1 MAQLKDYLDQG
12 QSIWLDDIRRSYFTS
27 GELNRL
33 VKLGLRGLTSN
44 PSIFEKAIVGSNDY
58 DADLARLVK
67 EGKSVEEIYE
77 TLTIED
83 IRRAADGL
91 HSVYIESDGA
101 DGFVSLEVSPTLAND
116 SAGTVQEAIRLFS
129 KVDRPNLMIKIPA
142 TPAGIQ
148 AIQTV
153 LSQGVN
159 VNATLIFSLSQY
171 EAVAQ
176 AHLAGLEQRLASG
189 EDISKVASVA
199 SFFVS
204 RVDSEVD
211 KLLESRGESALLGKI
226 AIANCRVAYAR
237 FQELYTNARWQR
249 LAARSARVQRPL
261 WASTSAKNP
270 AYSDTLYVDE
280 LIGPDTVNT
289 LPFATIQAA
298 LNHGKVERSVDR
310 DIAIARDQI
319 ARLDFLRI
327 DLESI
332 TQKLQQD
339 GVAAFQK
346 SFDSLMESISR
357 KREKIR
363 AAGLSLTAS
372 LGQIQEQVDAAL
384 TEMEEKRLIQRI
396 WEGDHSV
403 WKPDP
408 TEITNRLGW
417 LRIDETMLKAVSQIE
432 ALVHAARDEGFTHA
446 LLLGMGGSSLAP
458 EVFRTTF
465 GVQAGYLDLAVL
477 DSTDPEAVLEY
488 ASRLDPSKTLY
499 IVSTKSGGTIETAS
513 FFKYFYTLAVQSLGA
528 EQAGAHFIAITDPG
542 SQVAQTASKL
552 NFRATFLN
560 DPNIGGRYSALSYFG
575 LAPAA
580 LVGIDLGVLL
590 RRATGMADH
599 CASIPAARNNG
610 ARLGAIMAEMAR
622 SGRDKLT
629 LITSSQ
635 ISTFGD
641 WVEQLVAESTG
652 KDGQGILPVVGEVI
666 AEPAVYGDDRLFIYL
681 HLAGN
686 HEFDVQVRALEE
698 AGHPVVRI
706 EIEDFYDLGGQ
717 FFLWEFATAV
727 ASSLLGIQPFD
738 QPNVESAKVQARKM
752 IAAYQEQGN
761 LPELTPVL
769 QADGVK
775 VYGDI
780 IGNSLDEVWDN
791 FLAKAKP
798 GAYIAIQAYIPPSAA
813 SDASL
818 LGLRTELRARTGLAV
833 TSGYGPRFLHST
845 GQLHKGDAGKGL
857 FVQITCDDL
866 EDAPIPDEACKKKS
880 SVSFKALKNAQS
892 LGDRQALLDNQ
903 REVLRFQLGAD
914 LQVGFRRLTQA
925 L

>member
-1 MAQLKDYLDQG
+1 MTQLFDYLDQG
-12 QSIWLDDIRRSYFTS
+12 QSIWLDDIRRSYFTT

-33 VKLGLRGLTSN
+33 VSLGLRGLTSN
-44 PSIFEKAIVGSNDY
+44 PSIFEKAIAGSSDY
-58 DADLARLVK
+58 DADLIRLVQQ
-67 EGKSVEEIYE
+67 GKSIQEIYE
-77 TLTIED
+77 ALTIDD

-91 HSVYIESDGA
+91 HSVYNESGGT
-101 DGFVSLEVSPTLAND
+101 DGFVSLEVSPNLAND
-116 SAGTVQEAIRLFS
+116 AAGTTQEAIRLFN

-142 TPAGIQ
+142 TPAGIK

-153 LSQGVN
+153 IFQGVN

-176 AHLAGLEQRLASG
+176 AHLAGLEQRLGSG
-189 EDISKVASVA
+189 EDISKVDSVA

-204 RVDSEVD
+204 RVDNAVD
-211 KLLESRGESALLGKI
+211 VLLESSAEKALLGKI

-237 FQELYTNARWQR
+237 FKELYCSARWQR
-249 LAARSARVQRPL
+249 LAARGARVQRPL
-261 WASTSAKNP
+261 WASTSTKNP
-270 AYSDTLYVDE
+270 AYPDTLYVDE

-298 LNHGKVERSVDR
+298 LDHGQVERSIDR
-310 DIAIARDQI
+310 DIEKTRNQI
-319 ARLDFLRI
+319 ARLDSLRI
-327 DLESI
+327 DLESV

-346 SFDSLMESISR
+346 SFDSLMEGISR

-363 AAGLSLTAS
+363 ASELSFSAS
-372 LGQIQEQVDAAL
+372 LGQIQNQVDSAL
-384 TEMEEKRLIQRI
+384 LRMDEQKLIERI
-396 WEGDHSV
+396 WEGDHTV

-417 LRIDETMLKAVSQIE
+417 LRIDETMPGSISQIN
-432 ALVHAARDEGFTHA
+432 ALVDAVRNDGYTNA

-458 EVFRTTF
+458 EVMRKTF
-465 GVQAGYLDLAVL
+465 SVQPGYLDLAVL

-488 ASRLDPSKTLY
+488 SSRLDPAKTLY
-499 IVSTKSGGTIETAS
+499 IVSTKSGGTVETAS

-575 LAPAA
+575 LVPAA
-580 LVGIDLGVLL
+580 LVGIDLSVMLQ
-590 RRATGMADH
+590 RAMGMADH
-599 CASIPAARNNG
+599 CTNLPAARNNG

-635 ISTFGD
+635 ICTFGD

-652 KDGQGILPVVGEVI
+652 KDGQGILPVVGEVT
-666 AEPAVYGDDRLFIYL
+666 AEPDVYGNDRFFVYL
-681 HLAGN
+681 HLSEN
-686 HEFDVQVRALEE
+686 HDFDVQILEFE
-698 AGHPVVRI
+698 KSGHPVI
-706 EIEDFYDLGGQ
+706 QIGIEDFDDLGAQ
-717 FFLWEFATAV
+717 FFLWEFATAI
-727 ASSLLGIQPFD
+727 ASSLLRIQPFD

-752 IAAYQEQGN
+752 IAAYQEQGK
-761 LPELTPVL
+761 LPDLIPVL
-769 QADGVK
+769 QTDGMK
-775 VYGDI
+775 VYADI
-780 IGNSLDEVWDN
+780 QGKALNDIWNN
-791 FLAKAKP
+791 FLARAQP

-818 LGLRTELRARTGLAV
+818 LALRTELRARTGLAV

-857 FVQITCDDL
+857 FVQITCDEL
-866 EDAPIPDEACKKKS
+866 EDAPIPDEAGKQKS
-880 SVSFKALKNAQS
+880 SVSFKVLETAQS
-892 LGDRQALLDNQ
+892 LGDRQALLDNH
-903 REVLRFQLGAD
+903 REVLRFHIEHD
-914 LQVGFRRLTQA
+914 LQVGMRRLTRA
-925 L
+925 I

>member
-1 MAQLKDYLDQG
+1 MAQLNDYLNQG
-12 QSIWLDDIRRSYFTS
+12 QSIWLDDIRRSYFST
-27 GELNRL
+27 GELDRL
-33 VKLGLRGLTSN
+33 VEHGLRGLTSN
-44 PSIFEKAIVGSNDY
+44 PSIFEKAIIGSSDY
-58 DADLARLVK
+58 DTDLARLVK
-67 EGKSVEEIYE
+67 EGKSVQEIYE

-83 IRRAADGL
+83 IRRAADGY
-91 HSVYIESDGA
+91 HSVYLESGGA
-101 DGFVSLEVSPTLAND
+101 DGFVSLEVSPNLADD
-116 SAGTVQEAIRLFS
+116 SNGTVQEAIRLFNL
-129 KVDRPNLMIKIPA
+129 VDRPNLMIKIPA

-153 LSQGVN
+153 ISQGVN

-176 AHLAGLEQRLASG
+176 AHLAGLEQRLAAG
-189 EDISKVASVA
+189 GDLSKVTSVA

-204 RVDSEVD
+204 RVDSQVD
-211 KLLESRGESALLGKI
+211 KLLESSGESALQGKI

-237 FQELYTNARWQR
+237 FQELYTSARWQK
-249 LAARSARVQRPL
+249 LAAHGARVQRPL

-270 AYSDTLYVDE
+270 AYPDTLYVDE
-280 LIGPDTVNT
+280 LIGPNTVNT
-289 LPFATIQAA
+289 LPYATLQAA
-298 LNHGKVERSVDR
+298 LDHGRVERSIDR
-310 DIAIARDQI
+310 EVEKARDQI
-319 ARLDFLRI
+319 ARLDSLGI
-327 DLESI
+327 DLKSV

-363 AAGLSLTAS
+363 ASGLSFSAS
-372 LGQIQEQVDAAL
+372 LGQIQEKVDTAL
-384 TEMEEKRLIQRI
+384 TRMEEHKLIQRI
-396 WEGDHSV
+396 WEGDHTV

-408 TEITNRLGW
+408 TEIANRLGW
-417 LRIDETMLKAVSQIE
+417 LRFDETMLKAVGQIKS
-432 ALVHAARDEGFTHA
+432 LVDGVRNEGYTHA

-458 EVFRTTF
+458 EVLRKTF
-465 GVQAGYLDLAVL
+465 GVQPGYLDLAVL
-477 DSTDPEAVLEY
+477 DSTDPEAVLDFTHQ
-488 ASRLDPSKTLY
+488 LDPSKTLY

-513 FFKYFYTLAVQSLGA
+513 FFKYFFTLASQNLGI

-542 SQVAQTASKL
+542 SQVAQTAANL
-552 NFRATFLN
+552 NFRTAFLN

-580 LVGIDLGVLL
+580 LVGIDLDSLL
-590 RRATGMADH
+590 RRAMGMADH
-599 CASIPAARNNG
+599 CASIPATGNNG

-635 ISTFGD
+635 ISSFGD

-652 KDGQGILPVVGEVI
+652 KDGQGILPVVGEVV
-666 AEPAVYGDDRLFIYL
+666 AEPAAYGDDHLFIYL
-681 HLAGN
+681 HLSGN
-686 HEFDVQVRALEE
+686 HDFDVQVRALEA

-706 EIEDFYDLGGQ
+706 ELEDFYDLGGQ
-717 FFLWEFATAV
+717 FFMWEFATAI

-769 QADGVK
+769 QADGIK
-775 VYGDI
+775 VYGEI
-780 IGNSLDEVWDN
+780 KGNSLNEIWDG

-798 GAYIAIQAYIPPSAA
+798 GAYVAIQAYIPPSAA

-857 FVQITCDDL
+857 FIQITCDGL

-880 SVSFKALKNAQS
+880 SVSFKVLENAQS

-903 REVLRFQLGAD
+903 REVLRFQLGPD